1 MGLGYIIGRK
11 SWVKREAIIEN
22 IKVRSGKD
30 LVEFTDKSK
39 NRVYFTINK
48 KILPQIARY
57 LFNEEKARFSTA
69 SGVDTRKAVE
79 ILYHFS
85 VDDIG
90 LYISLRVI
98 LEKPNLEVDSLLG
111 LFKCAEWIEMEI
123 HEMLG
128 VNFKGHENLKHLL
141 LKDDWPEGNYPLRR
155 D

>member
-1 MGLGYIIGRK
+1 M
-11 SWVKREAIIEN
+11 KREAIIEN

-30 LVEFTDKSK
+30 LIEVTDKSK

-48 KILPQIARY
+48 KILPQIAKY

-98 LEKPNLEVDSLLG
+98 LEKPNLDIDSLLP
-111 LFKCAEWIEMEI
+111 LFKCAEWIEMEM

-128 VNFKGHENLKHLL
+128 VSFKGHDNPKHLL
-141 LKDDWPEGNYPLRR
+141 LKDDWPKGNYPLRR

>member
-1 MGLGYIIGRK
+1 M
-11 SWVKREAIIEN
+11 KRESIIEN

-30 LVEFTDKSK
+30 LLEFIHKSK
-39 NRVYFTINK
+39 NRAYFTINK
-48 KILPQIARY
+48 NILPQIARY

-85 VDDIG
+85 IDEIG
-90 LYISLRVI
+90 LIVTLRVI
-98 LEKPNLEVDSLLG
+98 LDKPDLEVDSLTPLM
-111 LFKCAEWIEMEI
+111 KCAEWIEMEM

-128 VNFKGHENLKHLL
+128 IKFKGHPNLKHLL

-155 D
+155 DM